1 MNQEAIYPPDPTTPL
16 EYQLLKLKK
25 VNKQRV
31 LQGKVELGLDK
42 CDGLER
48 IDPGQSLNPM
58 LQDLKDANPKFLMVV
73 TMYNESIEQ
82 FNNTF
87 EGIKRNV
94 VKFDEKGVKCSELA
108 VVVVVD
114 GIAPFS
120 RSLSDEKNKEG
131 FAEYYDRNLIRKDIC
146 RRLKLAEENKLNKD
160 EKVMK
165 LTEDMIDEINGIK
178 LQNPG
183 DEIAHCFMRKVRV
196 REDRELYLQ
205 VIFCVKHLNLRKL
218 NSHLWFF
225 GGFCKMLNPRFV
237 MLIDVGTK
245 PLDDSL
251 YYLYEALNNDSRL
264 AGVCGEI
271 RPMKPSKCNFI
282 KMAQAV
288 EYMYAHVFDKALESA
303 IGFISV
309 LPGAFSAYRW
319 RALDGDP
326 LWKYYFKSIK
336 HPEVMECYDLNM
348 YLAEDRVLSLALL
361 SQPNTRY
368 FLRYVKRS
376 VAETDVPG
384 DLSKLLAQRRRWING
399 SWFALIEVISNFYKL
414 SKSNHGCCQRLLFR
428 LQLIYMIV
436 NVLLSWITVGSFF
449 LGFAILISKNGRI
462 QSDDDD
468 LLDAGN
474 WILIFYLTMLVLIFI
489 LSIATKANLVVKVF
503 NVICGII
510 GLYMWGAMLLLIQY
524 FANPEIYEDNYW
536 VLALVCYN
544 IGLYIVT
551 PLLHNP
557 CYNIKILAVGF
568 IQFITLIPTYVNVFQ
583 IYSICNIQDVT
594 WGNRPDKLTEDEKRK
609 QQGFDEYRTKWVI
622 IWVICNSLFAFFFRS
637 VQKET
642 GVSWYMWSIAI
653 LGFVLTTIRFIGALI
668 YLLQESCCRRK
679 EPDNSDEYQVK
690 KEKSEAE
697 NSDINTC
704 LDTKDD
710 DDIEPKTLRGPIIGR
725 DNQIGNGQAKFKIVF
740 DGDEFSIQKEENA
753 AGDYIEYFSEIEL
766 ANLTDRTHRVP
777 EQIDAI
783 EEEKDEKH
791 PKSKGP
797 QLHERALKHLKTPS
811 STLAEAY

>member
-1 MNQEAIYPPDPTTPL
+1 MSQEDRDIDRSL
-16 EYQLLKLKK
+16 QYQLLKLKK
-25 VNKQRV
+25 TSKQRV
-31 LQGKVELGLDK
+31 LEGKVEQGLDK
-42 CDGLER
+42 CDGL
-48 IDPGQSLNPM
+48 IGINPDGKDG
-58 LQDLKDANPKFLMVV
+58 LHPTLKDLIDAKIEFLMVV
-73 TMYNESIEQ
+73 TMYNENIEQ
-82 FNNTF
+82 FNNTL

-94 VKFDEKGVKCSELA
+94 ILFDEKGIDCSKLA

-120 RSLSDEKNKEG
+120 RMLSNKEDKRNGENVNG
-131 FAEYYDRNLIRKDIC
+131 FKEFYDRDLIRKEIC
-146 RRLKLAEENKLNKD
+146 KMLKQNVNMKD
-160 EKVMK
+160 
-165 LTEDMIDEINGIK
+165 TIDEINGIQIK
-178 LQNPG
+178 HAG
-183 DEIAHCFMRKVRV
+183 DEIAHCFMRKISVIK
-196 REDRELYLQ
+196 DRPLYLQ

-225 GGFCKMLNPRFV
+225 GGFCKMINPRFV

-245 PLDDSL
+245 PLDNSL

-309 LPGAFSAYRW
+309 LPGAFSAYLW
-319 RALDGDP
+319 KALDSDP

-361 SQPNTRY
+361 SQPKTRY

-399 SWFALIEVISNFYKL
+399 SWFALIEVISNFNKL

-428 LQLIYMIV
+428 MQLIYMIV
-436 NVLLSWITVGSFF
+436 NVLISWITVGSFF
-449 LGFAILISKNGRI
+449 LGFAILISMNGII
-462 QSDDDD
+462 QADDDD
-468 LLDAGN
+468 LLDPGN
-474 WILIFYLTMLVLIFI
+474 WLMIIYLTMLVLIFI
-489 LSIATKANLVVKVF
+489 LSIATKANLVVNVF

-524 FANPEIYEDNYW
+524 FANPDIYKDNYW

-544 IGLYIVT
+544 IGLYVIT

-557 CYNIKILAVGF
+557 CYNIKILALGF

-622 IWVICNSLFAFFFRS
+622 IWVISNSLFAFFFRS
-637 VQKET
+637 VQKVT
-642 GVSWYMWSIAI
+642 NVSWYMWSIAI
-653 LGFVLTTIRFIGALI
+653 LGFVLTTIRFLGALI
-668 YLLQESCCRRK
+668 YLIQESSCCRRK
-679 EPDNSDEYQVK
+679 TPDKEDNNGNEMRKLRDDENYP
-690 KEKSEAE
+690 AP
-697 NSDINTC
+697 
-704 LDTKDD
+704 DTIDD
-710 DDIEPKTLRGPIIGR
+710 EEIIPRSFREDYITGR
-725 DNQIGNGQAKFKIVF
+725 VDQNGIGQAKEHIVF
-740 DGDEFSIQKEENA
+740 DGAGFRSEQA
-753 AGDYIEYFSEIEL
+753 AKASGNYIEYFSDIEM
-766 ANLTDRTHRVP
+766 ANFTDRTNWV
-777 EQIDAI
+777 
-783 EEEKDEKH
+783 EESKDQFPTNHK
-791 PKSKGP
+791 PTTLS
-797 QLHERALKHLKTPS
+797 ERAFSSLKTK
-811 STLAEAY
+811 LK

>member
-1 MNQEAIYPPDPTTPL
+1 MNQEDRDIDTSL
-16 EYQLLKLKK
+16 QYQLLKLKK
-25 VNKQRV
+25 TSKQRV
-31 LQGKVELGLDK
+31 LEGKVEQGLDK
-42 CDGLER
+42 CDGLR
-48 IDPGQSLNPM
+48 SIDSDRKEDLHPT
-58 LQDLKDANPKFLMVV
+58 LQDLIDAKVEFLMVV
-73 TMYNESIEQ
+73 TMYNENIEQ
-82 FNNTF
+82 FNNTLD
-87 EGIKRNV
+87 GIKQNV
-94 VKFDEKGVKCSELA
+94 TKFKEEKIECSKLA
-108 VVVVVD
+108 VVVIVD

-120 RSLSDEKNKEG
+120 RMLSNKTDKRNEENVKG
-131 FAEYYDRNLIRKDIC
+131 FKEFYDRDMIREEICNRLGMNVSKKD
-146 RRLKLAEENKLNKD
+146 
-160 EKVMK
+160 
-165 LTEDMIDEINGIK
+165 TIDEINGIQIK
-178 LQNPG
+178 HAG
-183 DEIAHCFMRKVRV
+183 DEIAHCFMRKISILK
-196 REDRELYLQ
+196 DSPLYLQ

-225 GGFCKMLNPRFV
+225 GGFCKMIKPRFV

-245 PLDDSL
+245 PLSNSL

-319 RALDGDP
+319 RALDSDP
-326 LWKYYFKSIK
+326 LWKYYFKSVK

-399 SWFALIEVISNFYKL
+399 SWFALIEVISNFNKL

-428 LQLIYMIV
+428 MQLIYMIV
-436 NVLLSWITVGSFF
+436 NVLISWITVGSFF
-449 LGFAILISKNGRI
+449 LGFAILISKNGII
-462 QSDDDD
+462 QADDDD
-468 LLDAGN
+468 LLDPGN
-474 WILIFYLTMLVLIFI
+474 WLMIVYLTMLVLIFI
-489 LSIATKANLVVKVF
+489 LSIATKANLVVNVF

-524 FANPEIYEDNYW
+524 FSNPEIYEDNYW
-536 VLALVCYN
+536 VLGLVCYN
-544 IGLYIVT
+544 IGLYVIA

-557 CYNIKILAVGF
+557 CYNIKILALGF

-622 IWVICNSLFAFFFRS
+622 IWVISNSLFAFFFRS
-637 VQKET
+637 VQKVT
-642 GVSWYMWSIAI
+642 NVSWYMWSIAI
-653 LGFVLTTIRFIGALI
+653 LGFVLTTIRFLGALI
-668 YLLQESCCRRK
+668 YLLQESPCCRRQKPDK
-679 EPDNSDEYQVK
+679 EDENEMQMRNRGEEDNYAAPDTIDD
-690 KEKSEAE
+690 KE
-697 NSDINTC
+697 IIPRTFR
-704 LDTKDD
+704 
-710 DDIEPKTLRGPIIGR
+710 EPYILGRVDQNGIGQGKM
-725 DNQIGNGQAKFKIVF
+725 DIVF
-740 DGDEFSIQKEENA
+740 DGAGFRYEEA
-753 AGDYIEYFSEIEL
+753 ARAGGNYIEYFSAIDL
-766 ANLTDRTHRVP
+766 ANFTDRTNWV
-777 EQIDAI
+777 
-783 EEEKDEKH
+783 EESKDQFPINYRG
-791 PKSKGP
+791 PK
-797 QLHERALKHLKTPS
+797 LHERALS
-811 STLAEAY
+811 SLRTMKSDPPTISRRA